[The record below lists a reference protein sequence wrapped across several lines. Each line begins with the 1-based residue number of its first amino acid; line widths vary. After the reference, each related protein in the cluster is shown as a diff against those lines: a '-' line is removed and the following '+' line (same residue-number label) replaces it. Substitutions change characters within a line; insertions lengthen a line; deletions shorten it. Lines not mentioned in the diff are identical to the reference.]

1 MLSLEE
7 ARSQVLAT
15 VPVLRGEVVPLPS
28 AAGRILR
35 QAVCA
40 RLDLPPF
47 DNSAMDGYGARSEDL
62 AEASPETPV
71 SLRCIA
77 TVAAGDAYSG
87 KVVKGT
93 CVRLFTGSAVPR
105 GADAVTRQELVGS
118 DRLHPE
124 RITFR
129 QPAAP
134 GQDIRRR
141 GEDVRRGQLL
151 LAIGDLLTSTR
162 LGLLAAAGH
171 AKAKV
176 GLRPRVS
183 LLATGSEL
191 REPGQP
197 LSRSQIYESNRMALA
212 ALTAKAGGEPVAL
225 PLVRDNVA
233 SLKQALLAAFAESDA
248 VVASGGVSVGEFDL
262 VKQAFEGVGGKL
274 VFWRVAIKPG
284 RPVAFGQWQGKPF
297 FGLPGNPV
305 SACVAFLLLVYPALR
320 RMQGARDCQLPR
332 QPGILAEPFVN
343 HSKRAYLVSV
353 CVQNGQVR
361 LAGAQGSHI
370 LSSLA
375 RADGIVEIPPQT
387 VWPAGTEV
395 QVVRWD

>member
-1 MLSLEE
+1 
-7 ARSQVLAT
+7 
-15 VPVLRGEVVPLPS
+15 
-28 AAGRILR
+28 
-35 QAVCA
+35 
-40 RLDLPPF
+40 
-47 DNSAMDGYGARSEDL
+47 
-62 AEASPETPV
+62 
-71 SLRCIA
+71 
-77 TVAAGDAYSG
+77 
-87 KVVKGT
+87 
-93 CVRLFTGSAVPR
+93 
-105 GADAVTRQELVGS
+105 
-118 DRLHPE
+118 
-124 RITFR
+124 
-129 QPAAP
+129 
-134 GQDIRRR
+134 
-141 GEDVRRGQLL
+141 
-151 LAIGDLLTSTR
+151 
-162 LGLLAAAGH
+162 
-171 AKAKV
+171 
-176 GLRPRVS
+176 
-183 LLATGSEL
+183 
-191 REPGQP
+191 
-197 LSRSQIYESNRMALA
+197 MALA